1 MCLMKLTIKLS
12 SRGWRRDLRTKTRT
26 SGQFKYL
33 HYDRTFHLFFLSP
46 SPVSSVSRSSADRLP
61 ERVRHL
67 ETLVD
72 KQMRMIQEQQSI
84 IEQQKCLLDNRRNGK
99 KIGNGNPV
107 SLEESLEE
115 LIDREENG
123 FDTDEDDNMN

>member
-1 MCLMKLTIKLS
+1 MISNARVLTYFS
-12 SRGWRRDLRTKTRT
+12 V
-26 SGQFKYL
+26 
-33 HYDRTFHLFFLSP
+33 FLYHSP
-46 SPVSSVSRSSADRLP
+46 SPVSSISRSSGDRLP
-61 ERVRHL
+61 ERVRNL
-67 ETLVD
+67 ETLVE

-84 IEQQKCLLDNRRNGK
+84 IEQQKCLLENRRNGK
-99 KIGNGNPV
+99 KICNGNAV